1 VNPVTY
7 AGLCLSPSARVC
19 DNPRPSVGPDV
30 GLGMARLRERG
41 VQTAK
46 PGRHSD
52 GDGLHLVVS
61 EMGRKKW
68 VLRYQVAG
76 VRKDKGLGAYPS
88 VGLKDA
94 RDRATAARRLV
105 ARGVDPIE
113 ADRAAKKAAKPIPT
127 FREIAK
133 LVIED
138 AQSKSVNAKVRYQ
151 WERHLGPAYSGPL
164 LDRPVHE
171 ITALDV
177 AAVLRPVWRSKPE
190 VARKL
195 YPAIRRVF
203 DRARV
208 ILRDEHGI
216 SMLENPARWD
226 DLKAMGFET
235 PKELTKGNH
244 PSLPHGQMSE
254 FIAVLG
260 ARKATAALALELL
273 ILTNVRTN
281 AVLQAKWSEFDLDKA
296 LWNVPLVNL
305 KDREH
310 RKESFDVPLSPR
322 AIEIVKEMEKA
333 RVSVYVF
340 PGQRKGQPLSNMAFL
355 MLLKRM
361 NAAPT
366 GETPDPV
373 AKPRWHDPTA
383 GRAITAHGFRAS
395 FKTWAEEVATFPH
408 AAIEHAMGHKVGG
421 KVERAYTRTTLLDM
435 RRKLMDAWAA
445 YCEPSGADEKVT
457 PLRRKA

>member
-1 VNPVTY
+1 
-7 AGLCLSPSARVC
+7 
-19 DNPRPSVGPDV
+19 
-30 GLGMARLRERG
+30 MARLTERG

-46 PGRHSD
+46 PGRHGD
-52 GDGLHLVVS
+52 GEGLHLVVS
-61 EMGRKKW
+61 ETGRKKW

-76 VRKDKGLGAYPS
+76 VRKDKGLGAYPF

-94 RDRATAARRLV
+94 RDRAIAARKLV

-113 ADRAAKKAAKPIPT
+113 ADKAARKAAKPIPT
-127 FREIAK
+127 FAEIAK

-151 WERHLGPAYSGPL
+151 WERHLGPAYAGPL
-164 LDRPVHE
+164 LDRPVHV

-177 AAVLRPVWRSKPE
+177 AAVLRPVWRAKPE

-216 SMLENPARWD
+216 VMLDNPARWD
-226 DLKAMGFET
+226 DLKAMGFES
-235 PKELTKGNH
+235 PKELTRGNH
-244 PSLPHGQMSE
+244 PALPHGQMPE
-254 FIAVLG
+254 FIAEL
-260 ARKATAALALELL
+260 RSREATAAFALELL

-281 AVLQAKWSEFDLDKA
+281 AVLQAKWPEFDLDTA
-296 LWNVPLVNL
+296 LWNVPLANL

-310 RKESFDVPLSPR
+310 RKESFEVPLSPR

-333 RVSVYVF
+333 RVSVHVF
-340 PGQRKGQPLSNMAFL
+340 PGQRKDHPLSNVVML
-355 MLLKRM
+355 TLLKRM
-361 NAAPT
+361 NAASK
-366 GETPDPV
+366 GEKADPD
-373 AKPRWHDPTA
+373 AKPRWHDPA
-383 GRAITAHGFRAS
+383 SGRAITAHGFRAT

-435 RRKLMDAWAA
+435 RRKLMSAWAA
-445 YCEPSGADEKVT
+445 YCEPSGADEKIT

>member
-1 VNPVTY
+1 
-7 AGLCLSPSARVC
+7 
-19 DNPRPSVGPDV
+19 
-30 GLGMARLRERG
+30 MARLTERG

-52 GDGLHLVVS
+52 GDGLYLVVS
-61 EMGRKKW
+61 KPGLKKAGSKKPGRKKW
-68 VLRYQVAG
+68 VLRYQVDG
-76 VRKDKGLGAYPS
+76 VRKDKGLGAYPA

-94 RDRATAARRLV
+94 RDRASEAKKLV

-113 ADRAAKKAAKPIPT
+113 AERAARKAAKPIPT

-164 LDRPVHE
+164 LDRPVHK

-177 AAVLRPVWRSKPE
+177 AAVLSPVWRSKPE

-216 SMLENPARWD
+216 AMPDNPSRWD

-244 PSLPHGQMSE
+244 PSLPHGQMPE
-254 FIAVLG
+254 FIAALRG
-260 ARKATAALALELL
+260 REGMAALALELL

-310 RKESFDVPLSPR
+310 RKESFEVPLSPR
-322 AIEIVKEMEKA
+322 AVEIVREMEKA

-340 PGQRKGQPLSNMAFL
+340 PGQRKAQPLSNMAFL
-355 MLLKRM
+355 TLLKRM
-361 NAAPT
+361 NATPK
-366 GETPDPV
+366 GEKLDPN
-373 AKPRWHDPTA
+373 AKPRWRDSA
-383 GRAITAHGFRAS
+383 SGRAITAHGFRAT

-408 AAIEHAMGHKVGG
+408 AVIEHAMGHKVGG

-445 YCEPSGADEKVT
+445 YCEPKATDEKVT

>member
-1 VNPVTY
+1 
-7 AGLCLSPSARVC
+7 
-19 DNPRPSVGPDV
+19 
-30 GLGMARLRERG
+30 MARLTERG

-61 EMGRKKW
+61 ATGGKKW
-68 VLRYQVAG
+68 VLRYQVSG

-94 RDRATAARRLV
+94 RDRATEARRLV

-113 ADRAAKKAAKPIPT
+113 AGRAARKAAKPIPT

-203 DRARV
+203 NRARV

-216 SMLENPARWD
+216 AMLENPAHWD

-235 PKELTKGNH
+235 PKELTRGNY
-244 PSLPHGQMSE
+244 PSLPHGRMPE
-254 FIAVLG
+254 FFAALR
-260 ARKATAALALELL
+260 ARKATAAFALELL

-310 RKESFDVPLSPR
+310 RTDAFDVPLAPK
-322 AIEIVKEMEKA
+322 AIDILKEMEKA

-340 PGQRKGQPLSNMAFL
+340 PGQKKDHPLSNVAML
-355 MLLKRM
+355 TLLKRM
-361 NAAPT
+361 NAAT
-366 GETPDPV
+366 KGEQSDPD
-373 AKPRWHDPTA
+373 AKPRWRDPA
-383 GRAITAHGFRAS
+383 SSRAITAHGFRAT

-435 RRKLMDAWAA
+435 RRKLMDAWGA
-445 YCEPSGADEKVT
+445 YCEPKATDEKVT

>member
-1 VNPVTY
+1 
-7 AGLCLSPSARVC
+7 
-19 DNPRPSVGPDV
+19 
-30 GLGMARLRERG
+30 MARLTERG

-46 PGRHSD
+46 QGRHGD

-61 EMGRKKW
+61 ETGRKKW

-76 VRKDKGLGAYPS
+76 VRKDKGLGAYPA

-94 RDRATAARRLV
+94 RDRAIDARKLV
-105 ARGVDPIE
+105 ARGLDPIE
-113 ADRAAKKAAKPIPT
+113 ADRAARKAAKPIPT
-127 FREIAK
+127 FKEIAK

-164 LDRPVHE
+164 LDRLVQE

-216 SMLENPARWD
+216 TMLDNPARWD

-244 PSLPHGQMSE
+244 PSLPHGRMPE
-254 FIAVLG
+254 FIAALRS
-260 ARKATAALALELL
+260 RKATAALALELL
-273 ILTNVRTN
+273 IVTNVRTN

-296 LWNVPLVNL
+296 LWNVPLMNL

-310 RKESFDVPLSPR
+310 RKEPFEVPLSTR
-322 AIEIVKEMEKA
+322 AIEIVKEMGKA
-333 RVSVYVF
+333 RVSVHVF
-340 PGQRKGQPLSNMAFL
+340 PGQGKDQPLSNMVFL
-355 MLLKRM
+355 TLLKRM
-361 NAAPT
+361 NAAPKS
-366 GETPDPV
+366 EKADPD
-373 AKPRWHDPTA
+373 AKPAWHDPVS
-383 GRAITAHGFRAS
+383 GRAITAHGFRAT

-435 RRKLMDAWAA
+435 RRKLMGAWAA
-445 YCEPSGADEKVT
+445 YCEPSSVDEKVT
-457 PLRRKA
+457 PLRRKANV

>member
-1 VNPVTY
+1 
-7 AGLCLSPSARVC
+7 
-19 DNPRPSVGPDV
+19 
-30 GLGMARLRERG
+30 MARLTERG

-61 EMGRKKW
+61 ATGRKKW
-68 VLRYQVAG
+68 VLRYQVASA
-76 VRKDKGLGAYPS
+76 RRDKGLGAYPA

-94 RDRATAARRLV
+94 RDRAMEARKLV

-127 FREIAK
+127 FRDIAK

-151 WERHLGPAYSGPL
+151 WERHLGPTYSGPL
-164 LDRPVHE
+164 LNHPVNE

-177 AAVLRPVWRSKPE
+177 AAVLRSVWRSKPE

-216 SMLENPARWD
+216 AMPDNPARWD

-235 PKELTKGNH
+235 PKALTKGNH
-244 PSLPHGQMSE
+244 PSLPHGQMPE
-254 FIAVLG
+254 FIPALRS
-260 ARKATAALALELL
+260 RKAIAALALELL

-281 AVLQAKWSEFDLDKA
+281 ALIQAKWTEIDLDKA
-296 LWNVPLVNL
+296 LWKLPLVNL

-310 RKESFDVPLSPR
+310 RKESFEVPLSSR
-322 AIEIVKEMEKA
+322 AVEIVKEMEKA

-340 PGQRKGQPLSNMAFL
+340 PGQKKGRPLSNMAFL
-355 MLLKRM
+355 TLLKRM
-361 NAAPT
+361 NAVPK
-366 GETPDPV
+366 GEKRDPD
-373 AKPRWHDPTA
+373 AKPRWRDPDS
-383 GRAITAHGFRAS
+383 GRAVTAHGFRAT

-408 AAIEHAMGHKVGG
+408 AVIEHAMGHKVGG

-435 RRKLMDAWAA
+435 RRKLMNAWAA
-445 YCEPSGADEKVT
+445 HCEPSRIDEKIT

>member
-1 VNPVTY
+1 
-7 AGLCLSPSARVC
+7 
-19 DNPRPSVGPDV
+19 
-30 GLGMARLRERG
+30 

-52 GDGLHLVVS
+52 GDGLYLVVS
-61 EMGRKKW
+61 KPGLQKAGSRKPERKKPARKKW
-68 VLRYQVAG
+68 VLRYQVDG
-76 VRKDKGLGAYPS
+76 VRKDKGLGAYPA

-94 RDRATAARRLV
+94 RDRASEARRLV

-113 ADRAAKKAAKPIPT
+113 ADRAARKAAKPIPT
-127 FREIAK
+127 FKEIAK

-138 AQSKSVNAKVRYQ
+138 AQAKSVNEKVRYQ
-151 WERHLGPAYSGPL
+151 WERHLGPAYCGPL
-164 LDRPVHE
+164 LDRPVHK

-177 AAVLRPVWRSKPE
+177 AAVLSPVWRSKPE

-216 SMLENPARWD
+216 AMPDNPSRWD

-244 PSLPHGQMSE
+244 PSLAHGQMSE
-254 FIAVLG
+254 FIAALR
-260 ARKATAALALELL
+260 ARKAMAALALELL
-273 ILTNVRTN
+273 ILTNARTN
-281 AVLQAKWSEFDLDKA
+281 AVLQAKWPEFDLDKA

-310 RKESFDVPLSPR
+310 RKESFEIPLSPR
-322 AIEIVKEMEKA
+322 AVEIVREMEKG

-340 PGQRKGQPLSNMAFL
+340 PGQRKAQPLSNMAFL
-355 MLLKRM
+355 TLLKRM
-361 NAAPT
+361 NARPK
-366 GETPDPV
+366 GEKPDPG
-373 AKPRWHDPTA
+373 AKPRWRDRDA
-383 GRAITAHGFRAS
+383 GRAITAHGFRAT

-408 AAIEHAMGHKVGG
+408 AVIEYAMGHKVGG

-435 RRKLMDAWAA
+435 RRKLMDAWAT
-445 YCEPSGADEKVT
+445 YCEPSSADEKVT

>member
-1 VNPVTY
+1 
-7 AGLCLSPSARVC
+7 
-19 DNPRPSVGPDV
+19 
-30 GLGMARLRERG
+30 MARLTERG
-41 VQTAK
+41 VQTAR
-46 PGRHSD
+46 PGRHGD

-61 EMGRKKW
+61 ETGRKKW

-94 RDRATAARRLV
+94 RERAIEARKLV
-105 ARGVDPIE
+105 NRGIDPIE
-113 ADRAAKKAAKPIPT
+113 ADRAARKAAKPVPT

-133 LVIED
+133 LVVED

-164 LDRPVHE
+164 LERPVHE

-177 AAVLRPVWRSKPE
+177 AAVLRPVWRTKPE

-216 SMLENPARWD
+216 ALLENPARWD

-244 PSLPHGQMSE
+244 PSLPHGQMPE
-254 FIAVLG
+254 FIAALRS
-260 ARKATAALALELL
+260 RKATAALALELL
-273 ILTNVRTN
+273 VLTNVRTN
-281 AVLQAKWSEFDLDKA
+281 ALLQAKWPQFDLEKA
-296 LWNVPLVNL
+296 IWNVPLVNL

-310 RKESFDVPLSPR
+310 RKESFEVPLSPR
-322 AIEIVKEMEKA
+322 AVEIVKVVEKA
-333 RVSVYVF
+333 RVSAYVF
-340 PGQRKGQPLSNMAFL
+340 SGQRKTQPLSNMVFL
-355 MLLKRM
+355 TLLKRM
-361 NAAPT
+361 NATPK
-366 GETPDPV
+366 GEKPDPD
-373 AKPRWHDPTA
+373 AKPRWRDPA
-383 GRAITAHGFRAS
+383 SGRAITAHGFRAT

-408 AAIEHAMGHKVGG
+408 AVIEHAMGHKVGG

-445 YCEPSGADEKVT
+445 YCEPSSVNERVT

>member
-1 VNPVTY
+1 
-7 AGLCLSPSARVC
+7 
-19 DNPRPSVGPDV
+19 
-30 GLGMARLRERG
+30 MARLTERG
-41 VQTAK
+41 VQAAK

-61 EMGRKKW
+61 EAGRKKW

-76 VRKDKGLGAYPS
+76 ARKDKGLGAYPA

-94 RDRATAARRLV
+94 RDKAIEARKLV

-113 ADRAAKKAAKPIPT
+113 ADRAARKAAKPIPT

-138 AQSKSVNAKVRYQ
+138 AVNKSVSAKTRHQ
-151 WERHLGPAYSGPL
+151 WERYLGEAYCKKL

-171 ITALDV
+171 ITAVDV
-177 AAVLRPVWRSKPE
+177 AATLRLVWKTKPE
-190 VARKL
+190 SARKL

-216 SMLENPARWD
+216 AMLENPARWD

-244 PSLPHGQMSE
+244 PSLPHAQMGE
-254 FIAVLG
+254 FIAALR
-260 ARKATAALALELL
+260 ARKAAAAAALEVL

-296 LWNVPLVNL
+296 IWTVPLVNL

-310 RKESFDVPLSPR
+310 RKESFEVPLAPR
-322 AIEIVKEMEKA
+322 VVEIVREMEKA

-340 PGQRKGQPLSNMAFL
+340 PGQKKGHPLSNMAFL
-355 MLLKRM
+355 TLLKRM
-361 NAAPT
+361 NATPKT
-366 GETPDPV
+366 EQPDPD
-373 AKPRWHDPTA
+373 AKPTWRDHTS
-383 GRAITAHGFRAS
+383 GRAITAHGFRAT

-408 AAIEHAMGHKVGG
+408 AVIEHAMGHKVGG

-435 RRKLMDAWAA
+435 RRKLMDAWAV
-445 YCEPSGADEKVT
+445 YCEPLSVDEKVT

>member
-1 VNPVTY
+1 MV
-7 AGLCLSPSARVC
+7 
-19 DNPRPSVGPDV
+19 
-30 GLGMARLRERG
+30 RLTERG

-61 EMGRKKW
+61 ETGRKKW
-68 VLRYQVAG
+68 VLRYQVRG
-76 VRKDKGLGAYPS
+76 VRKDKGLGAYPAI
-88 VGLKDA
+88 GLKDVRERAIEA
-94 RDRATAARRLV
+94 RKLI

-113 ADRAAKKAAKPIPT
+113 ADRAAKKASKPVPT
-127 FREIAK
+127 FREMAK

-138 AQSKSVNAKVRYQ
+138 AQSKSVNTKVRYQ

-216 SMLENPARWD
+216 AMTDNPARWD

-244 PSLPHGQMSE
+244 PSLPHGQMPE
-254 FIAVLG
+254 FIAALQ
-260 ARKATAALALELL
+260 ARKAAAGIALELL

-281 AVLQAKWSEFDLDKA
+281 AVLQAKWSEFDFDKA
-296 LWNVPLVNL
+296 LWNVPLTNL

-310 RKESFDVPLSPR
+310 RKESFEVPLSAR
-322 AIEIVKEMEKA
+322 AVEIVKQMEKA

-355 MLLKRM
+355 TLLKRM
-361 NAAPT
+361 NVAPK
-366 GETPDPV
+366 GEKPDPA
-373 AKPRWHDPTA
+373 AKPRWHDPA
-383 GRAITAHGFRAS
+383 SGRAITAHGFRAT

-435 RRKLMDAWAA
+435 RRKLMDAWEA
-445 YCEPSGADEKVT
+445 YCKPSNADKKVT